1 MSTLLTCRSASAR
14 PYSRGLKADANSLL
28 QILEVERYEL
38 SLMLVSDRAI
48 RKLNRDFR
56 AKDQATDVLSFPQF
70 DEDLDPAAIA
80 HTDATDAPPMVLGDI
95 VISIATASRQARE
108 LRQNVAA
115 RIRTLLIHGVL
126 HLMGYDHERSASEA
140 RRMFKREHELAAL
153 LEKADKR
160 ASGSP
165 QGKAATTKITRE
177 SLWSPAAMP
186 ERSVKPAKKSAAS
199 RASRRLAVPRNS

>member
-56 AKDQATDVLSFPQF
+56 AKDQATDVLSFPQL
-70 DEDLDPAAIA
+70 DEDSDPAEIA
-80 HTDATDAPPMVLGDI
+80 HADANDAPPLALGDI
-95 VISIATASRQARE
+95 VISIDTASCQARE
-108 LRQNVAA
+108 LRQNIAA
-115 RIRTLLIHGVL
+115 RIRTLLIHGLL

-153 LEKADKR
+153 LEKADER
-160 ASGSP
+160 ASGSR
-165 QGKAATTKITRE
+165 QRKAATTKVIRE

-186 ERSVKPAKKSAAS
+186 ERSVKPAKKSAAGS
-199 RASRRLAVPRNS
+199 VSRRLASI